1 MARSALFQVIRRSMR
16 LAQVSNHTGIS
27 PQEIVELRAERRG
40 ATRREFLGVTATAAA
55 GLALSRCAPLVH
67 SSMHA
72 DEPVVI
78 IGGGIAGLT
87 AAYRLEQEGVPVRL
101 FEAQNRIGGRMFSI
115 RNFFPEQQVAELGGE
130 LIDTN
135 HESIR
140 GLAAEL
146 GIQLND
152 LATDDPSLDTFWWF
166 GGARR
171 SEAEVIEAFKPL
183 IPRIEAALATLKG
196 DDVTWEAP
204 NGGESLD
211 RISIAEWLDSQGV
224 DGWMRTLLD
233 IGYTTEFGLE
243 TDEQPALNFLTMIS
257 TNDEAFEIF
266 GESDERF
273 HVQGGNDRIITALV
287 ERIRGPIETSS
298 ILEAVRLA
306 NDGSVVCT
314 IRRGSTSFEVRAP
327 EVVLTLPF
335 TMLRQVRLDFEMPP
349 AKRRAIDELGYGTNA
364 KLMVGF
370 ESRHWR
376 GQGCDG
382 SVVTD
387 RAFQACWETSRL
399 QPGASGILT
408 NFTGGR
414 HGIELGKGTDAEQ
427 ARLMLADL
435 EVIFPGIGSTRTERS
450 KEVRFHWPTHPF
462 TRGSYASYRIGQWT
476 SMRGVEGTPVGPIF
490 FAGEHCSLE
499 SQGFM
504 NGGSETGEEA
514 ARAIVARRNLSSV
527 AVA

>member
-1 MARSALFQVIRRSMR
+1 MSRSALFEVIRRSMR
-16 LAQVSNHTGIS
+16 LAQVSNQTGLS
-27 PQEIVELRAERRG
+27 AQEIVELRADRRG

-55 GLALSRCAPLVH
+55 GLALSRCALVH
-67 SSMHA
+67 A
-72 DEPVVI
+72 PLRGREPVVI
-78 IGGGIAGLT
+78 IGAGIAGLT
-87 AAYRLEQEGVPVRL
+87 AAYRLEQAGVPVRI
-101 FEAQNRIGGRMFSI
+101 FEAQSRIGGRMFSI
-115 RNFFPEQQVAELGGE
+115 RNFFPDQQVAELGGE

-140 GLAAEL
+140 RLAAEL
-146 GIQLND
+146 GIPLND

-183 IPRIEAALATLKG
+183 IPRIEAALATLQG
-196 DDVTWEAP
+196 DDVTWDEP
-204 NGGESLD
+204 NGGELLD
-211 RISIAEWLDSQGV
+211 RTSIAEWLDSQGV
-224 DGWMRTLLD
+224 DGWFRTLLD
-233 IGYTTEFGLE
+233 VGYTTEFGLE
-243 TDEQPALNFLTMIS
+243 IDEQPALNFLTMIS
-257 TNDEAFEIF
+257 TDEEAFEIF

-273 HVQGGNDRIITALV
+273 HVQGGNDRIISALT
-287 ERIRGPIETSS
+287 ERIRGPIETGS

-306 NDGSVVCT
+306 TDGSVVCT
-314 IRRGSTSFEVRAP
+314 MRRGSTSVEARAP
-327 EVVLTLPF
+327 EAILTLPF

-370 ESRHWR
+370 DSRPWR
-376 GQGCDG
+376 TQGCDG

-387 RAFQACWETSRL
+387 RAFQVCWETSRL
-399 QPGASGILT
+399 QQGRSGILT

-414 HGIELGKGTDAEQ
+414 HGMQLGEGTDAEQ
-427 ARLMLADL
+427 ARRMVADL
-435 EVIFPGIGSTRTERS
+435 EVMFPGIGSTRTGRS

-476 SMRGVEGTPVGPIF
+476 SMRGVEGMPVGPIF

-514 ARAIVARRNLSSV
+514 AQAIIARRNLQSV